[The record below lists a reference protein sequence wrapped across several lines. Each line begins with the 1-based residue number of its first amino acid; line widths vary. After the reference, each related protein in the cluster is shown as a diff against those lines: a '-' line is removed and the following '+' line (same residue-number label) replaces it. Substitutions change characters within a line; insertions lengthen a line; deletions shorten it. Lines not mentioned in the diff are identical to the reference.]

1 MELSYYKGCD
11 RLSIYSFHMIL
22 RTNNLRYL
30 VIGADEYAEDFETLP
45 INEELAAKYWATIYD
60 EYCKLSEDNKSLMY
74 FGLCS
79 ELLYLETRFKMTSM
93 LLGQLIK
100 RLDESDEVIELYLKE
115 LDGWG
120 YKINRDKNIT
130 EQINLMFVKLKQ
142 SQNKIRLK
150 TDEVESYKPEDDD
163 EPMTLMDQVI
173 ALELALGKNKIEP
186 KETSVERW
194 VGMIKNLKQTNES
207 KARNVRK

>member
-1 MELSYYKGCD
+1 
-11 RLSIYSFHMIL
+11 
-22 RTNNLRYL
+22 
-30 VIGADEYAEDFETLP
+30 
-45 INEELAAKYWATIYD
+45 
-60 EYCKLSEDNKSLMY
+60 
-74 FGLCS
+74 
-79 ELLYLETRFKMTSM
+79 M

-100 RLDESDEVIELYLKE
+100 RLDAPKEVIELYLKE

-120 YKINRDKNIT
+120 YKINREKNIT